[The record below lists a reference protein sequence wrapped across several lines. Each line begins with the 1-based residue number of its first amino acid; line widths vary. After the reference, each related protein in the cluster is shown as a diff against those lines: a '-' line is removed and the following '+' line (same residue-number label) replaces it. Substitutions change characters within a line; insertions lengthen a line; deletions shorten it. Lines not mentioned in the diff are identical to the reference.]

1 MPKYQLYGPTEAPTL
16 APMDIAKHKLQQRTV
31 KTKLNNLAL
40 NTWAKVLLSVFV
52 IAGAHI
58 H

>member
-40 NTWAKVLLSVFV
+40 NT
-52 IAGAHI
+52 
-58 H
+58 